1 MDYFNLTYGFHEY
14 PDYYGGCIIGEDG
27 NLIVQLIRDT
37 PEIRSLF
44 TSVSQYNKLSF
55 AVVTNTYYDIMH
67 EYDYWLD
74 LLQNN
79 LTEDEQLKYAI
90 SQMLELYIDENN
102 NTLTF
107 GLVEDDPQ
115 IQSVLA
121 KNALKP
127 SVIRFEKSS
136 EMVSNVTVNPGAQIT
151 VASGGYSMGFRC
163 YYYEDGASSPTYGF
177 VTAAHGNYLNAS
189 CSYNNTVIGYVDRRQ
204 HSGSVDASVIALY
217 SPHSGTLTTEWG
229 HVTFSGAS
237 YTTAIAS
244 NSVICKEGFSTHLSA
259 GNVKSTSASAY
270 IDGVWIYNLI
280 KADYSAAGGDSG
292 GIVYVPANG
301 VFVLAGIHKAHNG
314 QGYTFA
320 CQAQYII
327 SALGLYLY

>member
-1 MDYFNLTYGFHEY
+1 MKRIWRVLLTALLTLSFVLSPIPSVCAKEADNQLLLAHGLSNAAYEKIMDYFNLTYGFHEY

-151 VASGGYSMGFRC
+151 VASGG
-163 YYYEDGASSPTYGF
+163 
-177 VTAAHGNYLNAS
+177 
-189 CSYNNTVIGYVDRRQ
+189 
-204 HSGSVDASVIALY
+204 
-217 SPHSGTLTTEWG
+217 LT
-229 HVTFSGAS
+229 
-237 YTTAIAS
+237 
-244 NSVICKEGFSTHLSA
+244 
-259 GNVKSTSASAY
+259 
-270 IDGVWIYNLI
+270 
-280 KADYSAAGGDSG
+280 
-292 GIVYVPANG
+292 P
-301 VFVLAGIHKAHNG
+301 
-314 QGYTFA
+314 
-320 CQAQYII
+320 
-327 SALGLYLY
+327 